1 MKKDIKILK
10 VENIH
15 LAIAIEYNAI
25 FKTNDYYVYLI
36 NEKEIDL
43 EMVLIVSK
51 GFDDKKETS
60 QMRHKI
66 EKLPANS
73 FAKIE
78 LIKED
83 VLKLNNEFKVTFF
96 ENNKMFEK
104 TFYIK
109 NNSVKEGSL
118 RMIKILNKRG
128 VLIK

>member
-10 VENIH
+10 VENIY
-15 LAIAIEYNAI
+15 LAIATEYNAI

-51 GFDDKKETS
+51 GFDDKRETS

-66 EKLPANS
+66 EKLLANS

-78 LIKED
+78 LIQEN

-96 ENNKMFEK
+96 ENNKLFEK
-104 TFYIK
+104 TFHIK
-109 NNSVKEGSL
+109 NNSVKESSL

>member
-1 MKKDIKILK
+1 MKKDIEIPSTD
-10 VENIH
+10 NIY
-15 LAIAIEYNAI
+15 LAISKEYNSI
-25 FKTNDYYVYLI
+25 FKTNDYHAYLV

-51 GFDDKKETS
+51 GFNEHQVTS

-78 LIKED
+78 LIQEE

-96 ENNKMFEK
+96 EKNKMFEK
-104 TFYIK
+104 NFMVKKGQI
-109 NNSVKEGSL
+109 KEGSL
-118 RMIKILNKRG
+118 RLIKVLNKRG
-128 VLIK
+128 IIIR